1 MKRNISPR
9 TLKIIIGLSFILAI
23 WIIFIRKRENAEGDD
38 GPKPADEVVEY
49 IENTDPLNPYV
60 VRALA
65 KKLTK
70 DLEKLELVVE
80 LADGVVDDKSRDE
93 LIDYMEQLE
102 SEMETPA
109 KDEEEKKE
117 N

>member
-9 TLKIIIGLSFILAI
+9 TLKIIIGLSVILAI
-23 WIIFIRKRENAEGDD
+23 WIIFIRKRENAEGD
-38 GPKPADEVVEY
+38 KPADEVVKY
-49 IENTDPLNPYV
+49 IEETDPLNPYV

-70 DLEKLELVVE
+70 DLNKLELVVE
-80 LADGVVDDKSRDE
+80 LADNVRDDKTRDK
-93 LIDYMEQLE
+93 LINYMEELE
-102 SEMETPA
+102 SEMEEPA
-109 KDEEEKKE
+109 AKEEEEKKE

>member
-9 TLKIIIGLSFILAI
+9 TLKIIIGLSVILAI
-23 WIIFIRKRENAEGDD
+23 WIIFIRKRENAEGER
-38 GPKPADEVVEY
+38 PADEVVKY
-49 IENTDPLNPYV
+49 IEETDPLNPYV

-70 DLEKLELVVE
+70 DLNKLELVVE
-80 LADGVVDDKSRDE
+80 LADNVRDDKTRDE
-93 LIDYMEQLE
+93 LINYMEELE
-102 SEMETPA
+102 AEMEEPA
-109 KDEEEKKE
+109 KEEEEKKE

>member
-9 TLKIIIGLSFILAI
+9 TLKIIIGLSVILAI
-23 WIIFIRKRENAEGDD
+23 WIIFIRKRENAEGER
-38 GPKPADEVVEY
+38 PADEVVKY
-49 IENTDPLNPYV
+49 IEETDPLNPYV

-70 DLEKLELVVE
+70 DLNKLELVVE
-80 LADGVVDDKSRDE
+80 LADNVVDDKTRDK
-93 LIDYMEQLE
+93 LIFYMEELE
-102 SEMETPA
+102 AEMETPA
-109 KDEEEKKE
+109 KEEEEKKE

>member
-9 TLKIIIGLSFILAI
+9 TLKIIIGLSVILAI
-23 WIIFIRKRENAEGDD
+23 WIIFIRKRENAEGD
-38 GPKPADEVVEY
+38 KPADEVVKY
-49 IENTDPLNPYV
+49 IEETDPLNPYV

-70 DLEKLELVVE
+70 DLNKLEMVVE
-80 LADGVVDDKSRDE
+80 LADNVRDDKTRDK
-93 LIDYMEQLE
+93 LINYMEELE
-102 SEMETPA
+102 SEMEKPAA

>member
-9 TLKIIIGLSFILAI
+9 TLKIIIGLSVILAI
-23 WIIFIRKRENAEGDD
+23 WIIFIRKRENAEGER
-38 GPKPADEVVEY
+38 PADEVVKY
-49 IENTDPLNPYV
+49 IEETDPLNPYV

-70 DLEKLELVVE
+70 DLNKLELVVE
-80 LADGVVDDKSRDE
+80 LADNVVDDKTRDK
-93 LIDYMEQLE
+93 LIKYMEELE
-102 SEMETPA
+102 AEMEEPA
-109 KDEEEKKE
+109 KEEEEKKE

>member
-9 TLKIIIGLSFILAI
+9 TLKIIIGLSVILAI

-38 GPKPADEVVEY
+38 EPKPADEVVDY

-70 DLEKLELVVE
+70 DLNKLELVVE
-80 LADGVVDDKSRDE
+80 LADNVRDDKTRE
-93 LIDYMEQLE
+93 KLISYMEELE
-102 SEMETPA
+102 YEMETPA
-109 KDEEEKKE
+109 KEEEEKKE

>member
-9 TLKIIIGLSFILAI
+9 TLKIIIGLSVILAI
-23 WIIFIRKRENAEGDD
+23 WIIFIRKRENAEGER
-38 GPKPADEVVEY
+38 PADEVVKY
-49 IENTDPLNPYV
+49 IEETDPLNPYV

-70 DLEKLELVVE
+70 DLNKLELVVE
-80 LADGVVDDKSRDE
+80 LADNVVDDKTRDK
-93 LIDYMEQLE
+93 LIEYMEELE
-102 SEMETPA
+102 AEMEEPA
-109 KDEEEKKE
+109 KEEEEKKE

>member
-9 TLKIIIGLSFILAI
+9 TLKIIIGLSVILAI
-23 WIIFIRKRENAEGDD
+23 WIIFIRKRENAEGER
-38 GPKPADEVVEY
+38 PADEVVKY
-49 IENTDPLNPYV
+49 IEETDPLNPYV

-70 DLEKLELVVE
+70 DLNKLELVVD
-80 LADGVVDDKSRDE
+80 LADNVVDDKTRNK
-93 LIDYMEQLE
+93 LIEYMEQLE
-102 SEMETPA
+102 AEMEEPA
-109 KDEEEKKE
+109 KEEEEKKE

>member
-9 TLKIIIGLSFILAI
+9 TLKIIIGLSVILAI
-23 WIIFIRKRENAEGDD
+23 WIVFIRKRENAEGER
-38 GPKPADEVVEY
+38 PADEVVKY
-49 IENTDPLNPYV
+49 IEETDPLNPYV

-70 DLEKLELVVE
+70 DLNKLELVVE
-80 LADGVVDDKSRDE
+80 LADNVVDDKTRDK
-93 LIDYMEQLE
+93 LIDYMEELE
-102 SEMETPA
+102 AEMEEPA
-109 KDEEEKKE
+109 KEEEEKKE

>member
-9 TLKIIIGLSFILAI
+9 TLKIIIGLSVILAI
-23 WIIFIRKRENAEGDD
+23 WIIFIRKCENAEGD
-38 GPKPADEVVEY
+38 KPADEVVKY
-49 IENTDPLNPYV
+49 IEETDPLNPYV

-70 DLEKLELVVE
+70 DLDKLELVVE

-102 SEMETPA
+102 SEMEKPA
-109 KDEEEKKE
+109 AKEEEEKKE

>member
-9 TLKIIIGLSFILAI
+9 TLKIIIGLSVILAI
-23 WIIFIRKRENAEGDD
+23 WIIFIRKRENAEGEA
-38 GPKPADEVVEY
+38 PADEVVEY

-70 DLEKLELVVE
+70 DLNKLELVVE
-80 LADGVVDDKSRDE
+80 LADNVKDDKTRDK
-93 LIDYMEQLE
+93 LISYMEELE

-117 N
+117 D

>member
-9 TLKIIIGLSFILAI
+9 TLKIIIGLSVILAI
-23 WIIFIRKRENAEGDD
+23 WIVFIRKRENAEGER
-38 GPKPADEVVEY
+38 PADEVVKY
-49 IENTDPLNPYV
+49 IEETDPLNPYV

-70 DLEKLELVVE
+70 DLNKLELVVE
-80 LADGVVDDKSRDE
+80 LADNVVDDKTRDK
-93 LIDYMEQLE
+93 LIKYMEELE
-102 SEMETPA
+102 AEMEEPA
-109 KDEEEKKE
+109 KEEEEKKE

>member
-9 TLKIIIGLSFILAI
+9 TLKIIIGLSVILAI
-23 WIIFIRKRENAEGDD
+23 WIVFIRKRENAEGD
-38 GPKPADEVVEY
+38 GPNPADEVVKY
-49 IENTDPLNPYV
+49 IEETDPLNPYV

-70 DLEKLELVVE
+70 DLNKLELVVE
-80 LADGVVDDKSRDE
+80 LADNVVDDKTRDK
-93 LIDYMEQLE
+93 LIEYMEELE

>member
-9 TLKIIIGLSFILAI
+9 TLKIIIGLSVILAI
-23 WIIFIRKRENAEGDD
+23 WIIFIRKRENAEGER
-38 GPKPADEVVEY
+38 PADEVVKY
-49 IENTDPLNPYV
+49 IEETDPLNPYV

-70 DLEKLELVVE
+70 DLNKLELVVE
-80 LADGVVDDKSRDE
+80 LADNVVDDKTRDK
-93 LIDYMEQLE
+93 LIEYMEQLE
-102 SEMETPA
+102 AEMEEPA
-109 KDEEEKKE
+109 KEEEEKKE

>member
-9 TLKIIIGLSFILAI
+9 TLKIIIGLSVILAI
-23 WIIFIRKRENAEGDD
+23 WIIFIRKRENAEGD
-38 GPKPADEVVEY
+38 KPADEVVDY

-70 DLEKLELVVE
+70 DLDKLELVVE

-102 SEMETPA
+102 SEMEKPA
-109 KDEEEKKE
+109 AKEEEEKKE

>member
-9 TLKIIIGLSFILAI
+9 TLKIIIGLSVILAI
-23 WIIFIRKRENAEGDD
+23 WIVFIRKRENAEGER
-38 GPKPADEVVEY
+38 PADEVVKY
-49 IENTDPLNPYV
+49 IEETDPLNPYV

-70 DLEKLELVVE
+70 DLNKLELVVE
-80 LADGVVDDKSRDE
+80 LADNVVDDKTRDK
-93 LIDYMEQLE
+93 LIEYMEELE
-102 SEMETPA
+102 AEMEEPA
-109 KDEEEKKE
+109 KEEEEKKE